1 LLGGWRA
8 VHREYW
14 GRPRGEGRLVTSG
27 LYSYMRHPQ
36 YTGFI
41 LLTLGLLLHWATLP
55 LLVMW
60 PLLVWQYV
68 RLAKAEEEE
77 MVEEFGQE
85 YLEYMERTPRFL
97 PSLTKLLETHTTK
110 R

>member
-1 LLGGWRA
+1 
-8 VHREYW
+8 
-14 GRPRGEGRLVTSG
+14 
-27 LYSYMRHPQ
+27 
-36 YTGFI
+36 
-41 LLTLGLLLHWATLP
+41 
-55 LLVMW
+55 
-60 PLLVWQYV
+60 VWQYV